1 MTRYKF
7 CSFLLLLSLFT
18 LPALAG
24 NRNKTHGTTTYTWYS
39 PSVNSAGSM
48 PVGGGGVGLNVWCDS
63 QGTIRFY
70 VSQSGTFDENN
81 TMLKLGRF
89 ELSTFPQWEKGGFSQ
104 TLHLETGQMTL
115 SQGDVTVT
123 IWCDVF
129 KPVVHIEVDA
139 KQKTLPILSYH
150 SWRTQDR
157 PFTQAE
163 GQQSSWKWLA
173 PKQADPN
180 RCVTRRD
187 SINPTPS
194 QLIFFH
200 QNRDET
206 VFDYTVHDQ
215 QLDAWKDSL
224 FNPLKDRIFGGVLTG
239 GNFLGDDDAQD
250 EYGRT
255 YHQWQYGSANGTA
268 RHHHFL
274 IALCTQQS
282 SLSEWEQ
289 TIETAQKAVN
299 PSKDRKASQNWW
311 REYMNRCYFET
322 NDDDDELG
330 SALFNVTLFRY
341 MLGCNFG
348 GEYPT
353 KFNGGLFA
361 FDPLEVDSASMAN
374 FKAGKFNP
382 TPDFRKWG
390 GGTFTAQ
397 NQRLVYWG
405 MLKSSDYDLLLP
417 QLDFYLKLLHNAEI
431 RTRAYWNH
439 EGACFTEQI
448 ENFGLPNTAEY
459 GQKRPAGFDP
469 GLEYNAW
476 LEYEWDTAL
485 EFCEMALEAWRYDV
499 SSDSRISSDSRL
511 SRSFPIKKYSPLI
524 LSCLRFFDEHYQQ
537 LALQRGRRGLN
548 ADGHLILYPGSGCET
563 YKMTYN
569 SASTIAA
576 LQRVSHDYI
585 RYMEASG
592 DTTNLAYIKG
602 VATRIP
608 PIPTRMQQGK
618 ECIAPA
624 IAYERINNVETP
636 QLYPVWPWRIYGLEK
651 NEQGKY
657 VPYERALNTY
667 QCDSVALAHRSS
679 KGWKQDNIWAACL
692 GLTEDAYRLT
702 MEKLQDGPY
711 RFPAFWGPGFDWSP
725 DHNWGGSALIGLEEM
740 LLQEDPTTGEP
751 ILFPTWPKDKHIRF
765 KLHLS
770 DGRVIETDSND
781 Y

>member
-1 MTRYKF
+1 MKNLLA
-7 CSFLLLLSLFT
+7 LLLT
-18 LPALAG
+18 LLAIPTQG
-24 NRNKTHGTTTYTWYS
+24 RAEGTSSYTWTT
-39 PSVNSAGSM
+39 PSLNSSGSM

-63 QGTIRFY
+63 VGTIRFY

-89 ELSTFPQWEKGGFSQ
+89 EMRTFPHWAEGGFSQ
-104 TLHLETGQMTL
+104 TLHLETGEMTL
-115 SQGDVTVT
+115 KQGGVTVT

-129 KPVVHIEVDA
+129 KPIIHVEVDA
-139 KQKTLPILSYH
+139 KQKALPVLSYQ
-150 SWRTQDR
+150 SWRTEDQ

-173 PKQADPN
+173 PKLPDPS

-187 SINPTPS
+187 SIEATPS
-194 QLIFFH
+194 QITFFH

-215 QLDAWKDSL
+215 QLDAWRDSL
-224 FNPLKDRIFGGVLTG
+224 YNPLKDRIFGGMLTG
-239 GNFLGDDDAQD
+239 GHYVGEDAAKD
-250 EYGRT
+250 AYGRSFF
-255 YHQWQYGSANGTA
+255 QWHYASANKEA
-268 RHHHFL
+268 RHHHFQ
-274 IALCTQQS
+274 ITLCTQQS
-282 SLSEWEQ
+282 SLNEWRQ
-289 TIETAQKAVN
+289 TIAVTQKAVSTN
-299 PSKDRKASQNWW
+299 NDRRASQAWW
-311 REYMNRCYFET
+311 KEYMNRCRFET
-322 NDDDDELG
+322 DGSDAELTA
-330 SALFNVTLFRY
+330 ALRNVTLFRY
-341 MLGCNFG
+341 MLGCNYG

-374 FKAGKFNP
+374 FKAGKFHP

-405 MLKSSDYDLLLP
+405 MLKSGDFDLIQT
-417 QLDFYLKLLHNAEI
+417 QLDFYLRLLPNAEI
-431 RTRAYWNH
+431 RTRAYWGH
-439 EGACFTEQI
+439 HGACFTEQV

-459 GQKRPAGFDP
+459 GQKRPACFDP

-476 LEYEWDTAL
+476 LEYEWDTVL
-485 EFCEMALEAWRYDV
+485 EFCEMALESFRY
-499 SSDSRISSDSRL
+499 SNAP
-511 SRSFPIKKYSPLI
+511 FPLKKYQPLI

-537 LALQRGRRGLN
+537 LALQRGRRGLD
-548 ADGHLILYPGSGCET
+548 ADGHLVLFPGSGCET

-576 LQRVSHDYI
+576 LQRVTHDYI
-585 RYMEASG
+585 RYMEATG
-592 DTTNLAYIKG
+592 DTANLAYLQG
-602 VATRIP
+602 LAQRIP
-608 PIPTRMQQGK
+608 PIPTRLQQGK

-636 QLYPVWPWRIYGLEK
+636 QLYPVWPWRIYGLHSNKE
-651 NEQGKY
+651 GKY
-657 VPYERALNTY
+657 APNAIALNTY

-692 GLTEDAYRLT
+692 GLSADAYRLT
-702 MEKLQDGPY
+702 MEKLSDGPY

-725 DHNWGGSALIGLEEM
+725 DHNWGGSALIGLQEM
-740 LLQEDPTTGEP
+740 LLQEDLTTGAP
-751 ILFPTWPKDKHIRF
+751 ILFPAWPKEKPIRF
-765 KLHLS
+765 RLHAP
-770 DGRVIETDSND
+770 GGEVIEQGTWN
-781 Y
+781 

>member
-1 MTRYKF
+1 
-7 CSFLLLLSLFT
+7 
-18 LPALAG
+18 
-24 NRNKTHGTTTYTWYS
+24 
-39 PSVNSAGSM
+39 M
-48 PVGGGGVGLNVWCDS
+48 PVGGGGVGLNVWCDEE
-63 QGTIRFY
+63 GTIRFY

-89 ELSTFPQWEKGGFSQ
+89 AMSPFTDWQKGGFTQ
-104 TLHLETGQMTL
+104 TLNLENGQMTL
-115 SQGDVTVT
+115 SQGDVVVT

-129 KPVVHIEVDA
+129 KPVVHVEVDA
-139 KQKTLPILSYH
+139 KQCIQPMLSYQ
-150 SWRTQDR
+150 SWRTEDE

-173 PKQADPN
+173 PKKADPN

-187 SINPTPS
+187 SINPAPL
-194 QLIFFH
+194 QLTFFH
-200 QNRDET
+200 QNRSET

-224 FNPLKDRIFGGVLTG
+224 WNPLENRIFGGVLTG
-239 GNFLGDDDAQD
+239 GMLYELPSELVEQAPSLAPMAQD
-250 EYGRT
+250 QYGRKF
-255 YHQWQYGSANGTA
+255 HQWHYRSAKGLSK
-268 RHHHFL
+268 HHHFQ
-274 IALCTQQS
+274 ITLCTQQS
-282 SLSEWEQ
+282 SLNEWEQ
-289 TIETAQKAVN
+289 KIAETQKSVN
-299 PSKDRKASQNWW
+299 LKKDRLASQMWW
-311 REYMNRCYFET
+311 KEYMNRSFFET
-322 NDDDDELG
+322 DGSDAELAA
-330 SALFNVTLFRY
+330 ALRNVTLFRY

-374 FKAGKFNP
+374 FKAGKFHP

-405 MLKSSDYDLLLP
+405 MLKSGDNDLLMT
-417 QLDFYLKLLHNAEI
+417 QLDFYRNLLHNAEI
-431 RTRAYWNH
+431 RSRAYWNH
-439 EGACFTEQI
+439 EGACFTEQV

-459 GQKRPAGFDP
+459 GQKRPKNFDP

-485 EFCEMALEAWRYDV
+485 EFCEMALEAWRYDMPAAKE
-499 SSDSRISSDSRL
+499 SSTSRPSRL
-511 SRSFPIKKYSPLI
+511 SRSSRQSRPSVPFPIDRYRPLI

-537 LALQRGRRGLN
+537 LALQRGRRGLDSN
-548 ADGHLILYPGSGCET
+548 GHLILFPGSGCET

-569 SASTIAA
+569 ASSTIAA
-576 LQRVSHDYI
+576 LLRVSRDLI
-585 RYMEASG
+585 RYMETSG
-592 DTTNLAYIKG
+592 DTADLAYVKG
-602 VATRIP
+602 LATRIP
-608 PIPTRMQQGK
+608 PIPTRLQKGK
-618 ECIAPA
+618 LCIAPA

-636 QLYPVWPWRIYGLEK
+636 QLYPVWPWRIYSLEK
-651 NEQGKY
+651 DEEGNSIANDL
-657 VPYERALNTY
+657 ALNTY

-692 GLTEDAYRLT
+692 GQTTDAYRLT
-702 MEKLQDGPY
+702 MEKLKDGPY

-740 LLQEDPTTGEP
+740 LLQEDLTTGAP
-751 ILFPTWPKDKHIRF
+751 ILFPAWPNDKPIRF
-765 KLHLS
+765 RLHAP
-770 DGRVIETDSND
+770 DGEVIEQGIWN
-781 Y
+781 